1 MRETVDQ
8 LMEKN
13 TRLTETVETLTNK
26 NNVLERIVAESL
38 KTSSNSEVNGL
49 RQSFIEILDSCESF
63 QTDFDSLSHRQM
75 VLEGKVDGI
84 CDNFGDT
91 KLQNQE
97 LKEEFDV
104 LKDKFSSLSLQMQVE
119 NGRNNSSVLVKSK
132 TPGTSFA

>member
-84 CDNFGDT
+84 GENFVDT

-132 TPGTSFA
+132 TPGT